1 MNPVYASPD
10 APDSPVSFE
19 YLSGAVANSMIHVEE
34 RDRALALAAA
44 VSIVLGM
51 ATGGV
56 LLMARSPRR
65 LEFQLFIVP
74 AFAVSLV
81 WLWIASKDL
90 DRANANLD
98 RVNAQ
103 LLRGYQE

>member
-1 MNPVYASPD
+1 MQPVYVFPD

-19 YLSGAVANSMIHVEE
+19 YLTRAVADSMIQVEE

-65 LEFQLFIVP
+65 LKLQLFIVP

-90 DRANANLD
+90 DRAQAYLD
-98 RVNAQ
+98 RAYAQ
-103 LLRGYQE
+103 LSRIQE